1 MPDSVD
7 STALSQVSPGSQ
19 HSTVLRIRSLNAIW
33 MYGWLGFTAFKDPI
47 QPVQETG
54 PTVNPKQTSMLNN

>member
-19 HSTVLRIRSLNAIW
+19 HSTLLRIRSLNAIW
-33 MYGWLGFTAFKDPI
+33 MYGWLGFTAF
-47 QPVQETG
+47 
-54 PTVNPKQTSMLNN
+54 